1 MAAISPNTIVRTSMG
16 STTLMLCGLTTT
28 SVSDTWTPSEV
39 LPVIDYW
46 IQAQG
51 GLGINEPDVAYNPT
65 TGVFTFTGGTTYGPM
80 KFFLMLST

>member
-1 MAAISPNTIVRTSMG
+1 M
-16 STTLMLCGLTTT
+16 
-28 SVSDTWTPSEV
+28 

-51 GLGINEPDVAYNPT
+51 GLGINEPDIYYNPT

-80 KFFLMLST
+80 KLFLMLNT